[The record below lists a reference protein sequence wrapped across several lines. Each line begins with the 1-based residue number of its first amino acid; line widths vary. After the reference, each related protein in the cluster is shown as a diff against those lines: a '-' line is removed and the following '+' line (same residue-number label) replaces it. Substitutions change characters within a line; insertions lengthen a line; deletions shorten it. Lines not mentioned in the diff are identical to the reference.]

1 MALESTQILKMMM
14 AKKCIY
20 CSEGIED
27 SSVVDMCQR
36 CMHRVWGEKM
46 TKAIVEGMEGERDKG
61 NLDLGQVGTRKVED
75 VVPVIEFDEPVMAR
89 EPELEIVE
97 SVIAIEKPVVEE
109 LVFDEPEIEMRN
121 VMNPPEEVYSM
132 DGGKSS
138 VEQPISTDAES
149 FIS

>member
-1 MALESTQILKMMM
+1 
-14 AKKCIY
+14 
-20 CSEGIED
+20 
-27 SSVVDMCQR
+27 
-36 CMHRVWGEKM
+36 M

-75 VVPVIEFDEPVMAR
+75 VVPVIEFDEPIVAR

-109 LVFDEPEIEMRN
+109 QVVEELVFDKLEIEMRN
-121 VMNPPEEVYSM
+121 VMNPLEELYPA
-132 DGGKSS
+132 DGGESS